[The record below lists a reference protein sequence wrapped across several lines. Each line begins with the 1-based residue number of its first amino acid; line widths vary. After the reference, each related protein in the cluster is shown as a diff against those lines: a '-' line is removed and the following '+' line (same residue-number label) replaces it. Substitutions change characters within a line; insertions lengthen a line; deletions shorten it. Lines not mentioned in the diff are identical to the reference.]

1 MHRKRTLITVAL
13 SVLIIISIFTGI
25 FIGIWNNKDFDDK
38 QLSDVII
45 VLGSVCNSNEPT
57 PVFKERI
64 HHGIWL
70 YENGYAPYLLF
81 TGGLGT
87 KDKLSEA
94 QIAKN
99 YAISQGVPESVI
111 ILEDRATNTE
121 ENMQF
126 SKQIMDERGFATA
139 LLVSDGL
146 HMKRAMLMANDYGI
160 TAYPSPTPTTMYKT
174 FHTQFPFALRETFVY
189 AWYRITRLFQ

>member
-1 MHRKRTLITVAL
+1 MHRKRPLIAVVL
-13 SVLIIISIFTGI
+13 SILIVISIFTGI
-25 FIGIWNNKDFDDK
+25 FIGIWNNKDLDDK

-45 VLGSVCNSNEPT
+45 VLGSACDSNEPT

-87 KDKLSEA
+87 EEKLSEA
-94 QIAKN
+94 KIAKN

-189 AWYRITRLFQ
+189 AWYRITRLFH